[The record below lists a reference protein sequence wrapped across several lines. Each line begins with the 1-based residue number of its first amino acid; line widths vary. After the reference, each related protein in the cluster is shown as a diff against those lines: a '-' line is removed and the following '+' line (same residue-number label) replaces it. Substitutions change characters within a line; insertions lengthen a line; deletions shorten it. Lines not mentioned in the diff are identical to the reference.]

1 VLIVALFGQGGEK
14 MDAFIGFFGGILL
27 SGIVFYLARNF
38 WINKIK
44 AVRKRNV
51 LEDLDFATTEQLL
64 DEFRSRP
71 NNSYIILMPVKNN
84 DEQGIKIECNKFTPF
99 DGVSMLHLAT
109 NLMYRE
115 MKKSGIPTPELPPMA
130 DEEG

>member
-1 VLIVALFGQGGEK
+1 VVLFGQGGEK
-14 MDAFIGFFGGILL
+14 MDFFIGFFSGVLL
-27 SGIVFYLARNF
+27 SGVIFYLVRNF
-38 WINKIK
+38 WLKKIK
-44 AVRKRNV
+44 AARSRNV

-71 NNSYIILMPVKNN
+71 NNSYIILLPLKNN

-109 NLMYRE
+109 SLMYRE
-115 MKKSGIPTPELPPMA
+115 MKNRGIQTPEFPPMM
-130 DEEG
+130 DEEY

>member
-1 VLIVALFGQGGEK
+1 